1 MTSRSA
7 FHGAIRGVDAAPTN
21 GILKFSKSLSDLMV
35 ATLDKRNLSASTAE
49 VGRLVKNWRALLDL
63 MPQMVFLVRDD
74 FVIEY
79 LNQHAKRVLGD
90 LRGKRCQDVLCQA
103 AVGCHPSCPL
113 QDAFVEDAG
122 NGEMVQ
128 TKVGDM
134 DVEFSSVPF
143 HGYSGDK
150 LLMILMRD
158 ITKLKRQ
165 EQELKAFNTDVEG
178 ILRIKI
184 NELKES
190 ETVRRR
196 LAQEVNVLK
205 QKMSDSVPDDG
216 MIGSSRAMRA
226 VRDMIYQVA
235 DSGATVLITGES
247 GTGKELVA
255 DLLRAHSSRF
265 DKPFLKVNCN
275 SINEN
280 LLESDLFGHEKGAFT
295 GAATRQKGKFE
306 IVDKGTIFLDEIGD
320 ISPRMQAMLLRVL
333 QSGELIRVG
342 GNAPVSVDVRILAA
356 TNVDL
361 SKAVQ
366 EGRFRLDLYYR
377 LNIIQIAI
385 PPLRE
390 RKEDIVELASHFV
403 RHYRQAFK
411 KEIDFLPS
419 RIIDRLLLHDWP
431 GNVREL
437 QNVIQRAVLLAK
449 NKVIMEQDLV
459 FDESQQG
466 GGNDSYF
473 NQIIRSIPGN
483 SLKDLVAR
491 FENDVIAHML
501 AVSNGNVVQA
511 ARDLDIGKT
520 ALYDKMKRYN
530 ILAKDLKK

>member
-1 MTSRSA
+1 
-7 FHGAIRGVDAAPTN
+7 
-21 GILKFSKSLSDLMV
+21 
-35 ATLDKRNLSASTAE
+35 
-49 VGRLVKNWRALLDL
+49 
-63 MPQMVFLVRDD
+63 
-74 FVIEY
+74 
-79 LNQHAKRVLGD
+79 
-90 LRGKRCQDVLCQA
+90 
-103 AVGCHPSCPL
+103 
-113 QDAFVEDAG
+113 
-122 NGEMVQ
+122 
-128 TKVGDM
+128 
-134 DVEFSSVPF
+134 
-143 HGYSGDK
+143 
-150 LLMILMRD
+150 
-158 ITKLKRQ
+158 
-165 EQELKAFNTDVEG
+165 
-178 ILRIKI
+178 
-184 NELKES
+184 
-190 ETVRRR
+190 
-196 LAQEVNVLK
+196 
-205 QKMSDSVPDDG
+205 
-216 MIGSSRAMRA
+216 
-226 VRDMIYQVA
+226 
-235 DSGATVLITGES
+235 
-247 GTGKELVA
+247 
-255 DLLRAHSSRF
+255 
-265 DKPFLKVNCN
+265 
-275 SINEN
+275 
-280 LLESDLFGHEKGAFT
+280 
-295 GAATRQKGKFE
+295 
-306 IVDKGTIFLDEIGD
+306 
-320 ISPRMQAMLLRVL
+320 
-333 QSGELIRVG
+333 
-342 GNAPVSVDVRILAA
+342 
-356 TNVDL
+356 
-361 SKAVQ
+361 VQ